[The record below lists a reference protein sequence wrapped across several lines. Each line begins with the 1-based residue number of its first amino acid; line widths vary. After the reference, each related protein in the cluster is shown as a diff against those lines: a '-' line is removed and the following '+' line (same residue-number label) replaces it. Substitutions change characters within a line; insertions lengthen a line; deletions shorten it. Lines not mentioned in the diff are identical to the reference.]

1 MLEKSFGVFYYLK
14 QAKNQK
20 DEKRYVYLRITVDG
34 IHRELSI
41 KRQWVLSQWNT
52 SFGRA
57 IGENK
62 ETRELNSY
70 LDLIL
75 SKVYQAKTK
84 LYERNKPITAES
96 IKDVLLGKDEK
107 KYFIKA
113 VFLEHNIQM
122 KALVGKNVAEGTLTR
137 YKTAYSHISN
147 FIRWR
152 YGKEDMELGELNYE
166 FIDQFL
172 FWLKSEKNCGQ
183 NTAIKYLGNFKKIII
198 GSLKSGLLKKDPF
211 QGVKIKRIE
220 VYPTVLTKEEIVKII
235 NKRYDIERLKYVRD
249 IFLFSCYTGLSYIDV
264 YRLQSSDIVTGIDG
278 EKWIITA
285 RKKTDS
291 PTRLPLLPCALK
303 ILKRYK
309 NHPKCLDNGTVLPVL
324 TNQKMNSYLK
334 EIADTCGI
342 KKKLTFHTARHT
354 FATTIT
360 LNNGV
365 PMETVSKMMGHKSLK
380 QTQHYA
386 RVIDLKVSED
396 MKQLKKKLELA

>member
-1 MLEKSFGVFYYLK
+1 MLEKSFGLFYYLK
-14 QAKNQK
+14 LAKNQK
-20 DEKRYVYLRITVDG
+20 SKRYIYLRITVNGKFCD
-34 IHRELSI
+34 LSI
-41 KRQWVLSQWNT
+41 KRLWESHKWNT

-57 IGENK
+57 IGDNK
-62 ETRELNSY
+62 EIKELNSY

-84 LYERNKPITAES
+84 LHERSKPITAES
-96 IKDVLLGKDEK
+96 IKEVLLGKDEK
-107 KYFIKA
+107 KHLIKA

-137 YKTAYSHISN
+137 YKTAYLHTSS

-152 YGKEDMELGELNYE
+152 YGKEDMELVELNYE

-172 FWLKSEKNCGQ
+172 FWLKSERNCGH
-183 NTAIKYLGNFKKIII
+183 NTAVKYLGPFKKIII
-198 GSLKSGLLKKDPF
+198 GCLKSGLLKTDPF
-211 QGVKIKRIE
+211 QGVKFKRIE
-220 VYPTVLTKEEIVKII
+220 VHPIVLTKEEIVKII
-235 NKRYDIERLKYVRD
+235 NKKYGIERLKYVRD
-249 IFLFSCYTGLSYIDV
+249 IFLFSCYTGLSYSDV

-278 EKWIITA
+278 EKWIITS
-285 RKKTDS
+285 RKKTGS
-291 PTRLPLLPCALK
+291 PTRLPILPYALE
-303 ILKRYK
+303 ILKRYE
-309 NHPKCLDNGTVLPVL
+309 NHPKCLDNRTAFPVL

-342 KKKLTFHTARHT
+342 KKKLTFHTAMHT

-380 QTQHYA
+380 HTQHYA